1 MGTVDSPRVA
11 WTCSMIGNI
20 RNAWIRRGL
29 LIVLA
34 PFVVTLCEGVRLW
47 TYLDREYGRDVRDT
61 WEGPLRK

>member
-1 MGTVDSPRVA
+1 
-11 WTCSMIGNI
+11 MIGNI

-29 LIVLA
+29 LILLA